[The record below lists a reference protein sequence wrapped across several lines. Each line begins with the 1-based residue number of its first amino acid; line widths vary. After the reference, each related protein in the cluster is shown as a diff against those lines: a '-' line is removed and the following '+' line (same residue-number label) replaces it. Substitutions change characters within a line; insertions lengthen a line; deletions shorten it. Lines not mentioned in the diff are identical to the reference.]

1 MMLDWIRSALRLAR
15 RRHVKSKL
23 ERRHAR
29 GYARHPVTPGEFDV
43 WEDEQECGDGVDA
56 KVLEPAPKHLQIL

>member
-1 MMLDWIRSALRLAR
+1 MILDQIRSALRRAV

-43 WEDEQECGDGVDA
+43 WEDVQEWGDAANG
-56 KVLEPAPKHLQIL
+56 KFLGPASKHR